1 MNSVRPCSNGTWRGW
16 LVAEVGARFWLSGLL
31 VLALLAGC
39 AGRQPKTVPEPE
51 PSLPPV
57 DREQDSAPLVV
68 PPGLERLPDPEPRW
82 EPLSRSGNRSPY
94 MVFGET
100 YHLLPTAEG
109 YREQG
114 IASWYGQKFDG
125 RPTASGEPY
134 DMFQLTAAHRKLPL
148 PTYARVTNLE
158 NGRSTIV
165 KINDRGPFHADRI
178 IDLSFGAA
186 VKLGFAQA
194 GVAQVEVEAITVD
207 DGPPLHLD
215 APILASALGE
225 GNGAIWLQAGAFGNP
240 EAAAALKQRLVGLIG
255 ERADAATVQLLRG
268 EDALTRVRVGPLPDL
283 IEASRLQALITFS
296 DLGGVPLIVRE

>member
-1 MNSVRPCSNGTWRGW
+1 MSRPAS
-16 LVAEVGARFWLSGLL
+16 L
-31 VLALLAGC
+31 
-39 AGRQPKTVPEPE
+39 PVPDRP
-51 PSLPPV
+51 PPV
-57 DREQDSAPLVV
+57 DTERDSAPLVV
-68 PPGLERLPDPEPRW
+68 PPGLEQLPDPEPRW

-134 DMFQLTAAHRKLPL
+134 DMFELTAAHRKLPL

-186 VKLGFAQA
+186 VKLGFADA
-194 GVAQVEVEAITVD
+194 GVARVEVEAITLD
-207 DGPPLHLD
+207 DGPPLRLD
-215 APILASALGE
+215 QPILASTLTE
-225 GNGAIWLQAGAFGNP
+225 GHGAIWLQAGAFGNP
-240 EAAAALKQRLVGLIG
+240 DSAAALKQRLADVIG
-255 ERADAATVQLLRG
+255 ERSDAATVQLLRG
-268 EDALTRVRVGPLPDL
+268 ADALTRVRVGPLPDL
-283 IEASRLQALITFS
+283 IEASRLQALITFAN
-296 DLGGVPLIVRE
+296 LGTVPLIVRDQ

>member
-1 MNSVRPCSNGTWRGW
+1 MTSVRPFSRGVWLIWRVPEMAVRW
-16 LVAEVGARFWLSGLL
+16 LLAGLW
-31 VLALLAGC
+31 VVTLLAGC
-39 AGRQPKTVPEPE
+39 AGHVAKESRPPPLEPE
-51 PSLPPV
+51 
-57 DREQDSAPLVV
+57 RDSAPLVV
-68 PPGLERLPDPEPRW
+68 PPGLEQLPDPEPRW

-100 YHLLPTAEG
+100 YHLIPTAAG

-125 RPTASGEPY
+125 RATASGEPY

-178 IDLSFGAA
+178 IDLSYGAA
-186 VKLGFAQA
+186 VKLGFAEA
-194 GVAQVEVEAITVD
+194 GVTRVEVEAITL
-207 DGPPLHLD
+207 DGPPLRLD
-215 APILASALGE
+215 APILASTLTE

-240 EAAAALKQRLVGLIG
+240 EAAAALKQRLAAVIG
-255 ERADAATVQLLRG
+255 ERSDAARVQLLLG
-268 EDALTRVRVGPLPDL
+268 ADALTRVRVGPLPDL
-283 IEASRLQALITFS
+283 IEASRLQALISFS
-296 DLGGVPLIVRE
+296 DFGSVPLIVRD

>member
-1 MNSVRPCSNGTWRGW
+1 MSTRRLAGPFLTQ
-16 LVAEVGARFWLSGLL
+16 LVVTLMAL
-31 VLALLAGC
+31 LLAGC
-39 AGRQPKTVPEPE
+39 ASSPVKVPG
-51 PSLPPV
+51 LPPM
-57 DREQDSAPLVV
+57 DPKPDTERDSAPLVV
-68 PPGLERLPDPEPRW
+68 PPGLEHLPDPQPRW

-114 IASWYGQKFDG
+114 IASWYGSKFDG

-134 DMFQLTAAHRKLPL
+134 DMFELTAAHRKLPL

-178 IDLSFGAA
+178 IDLSYAAA
-186 VKLGFAQA
+186 VKLGFAES
-194 GVAQVEVEAITVD
+194 GVTLVEVETITAA
-207 DGPPLHLD
+207 DGPRLHLD
-215 APILASALGE
+215 APILASTLGE

-240 EAAAALKQRLVGLIG
+240 DAAAALKDRLVGLIG
-255 ERADAATVQLLRG
+255 ERADAARVQLTRG
-268 EDALTRVRVGPLPDL
+268 ADALTRVRVGPLPDL
-283 IEASRLQALITFS
+283 IEASRLQALITMS
-296 DLGGVPLIVRE
+296 DLGGVPLIVRD